1 MGADNSNG
9 PLPVTRRGLLGG
21 AVALGGAMAAA
32 PIIRARAQTAAP
44 RKGGTLRVNYPGA
57 PDSIDPH
64 LTLSLSGQT
73 LSGQVF
79 EGLTDVDR
87 QDLPVPRLATSWR
100 AENGAQEWV
109 FELRQGVKFHHG
121 TEMTSRDVVATIERS
136 EDRSLSLRSRG
147 AFGPVREAR
156 AEGSHRVRI
165 VLRQPCSE
173 MPALLA
179 NRWAKIAPHDR
190 LTSLPTQPIGTG
202 PFVFKEFQPGVGAT
216 LERNPNYWMP
226 DRPYLDGIRMT
237 AIAEPIAQQSALRS
251 NAVDILEMLATEA
264 ILPLRRAPNVRAH
277 SVTVGQ
283 YYAIFTQANLEP
295 FTNPKVR
302 EAFKYLLSRRP
313 LLMTSLL
320 GEGSIAND
328 VTLPPGN
335 PYLPAI
341 PQRDQDLPRA
351 RRLLA
356 EAGVSNL
363 SLECFCSSQRQPS
376 PKMALA
382 LKEEAAKIGVNI
394 TVRDIPYT
402 EYVATVARKKP
413 LYISQWNDRLTL
425 YESLYQIFH
434 SRQPFNYGGT
444 EVEPGTDAL
453 LENLIAEVDFEKRKA
468 LAAQALERIHRSSE
482 RIIPFFM
489 NYMCAQSGRVQNY
502 NPPLHGAADYRDV
515 WLSA

>member
-1 MGADNSNG
+1 MSADATFG
-9 PLPVTRRGLLGG
+9 LRRLGRRPLL
-21 AVALGGAMAAA
+21 AAA
-32 PIIRARAQTAAP
+32 AGTALAAHRVDAAQAQQAQP
-44 RKGGTLRVNYPGA
+44 RRGGTLRVNYPGP

-64 LTLSLSGQT
+64 LTLSLTGQT
-73 LSGQVF
+73 LAGLLF
-79 EGLTDVDR
+79 EGLTEID
-87 QDLPVPRLATSWR
+87 QNDLPRPRLATSWQ
-100 AENGAQEWV
+100 AENRAREWV

-136 EDRSLSLRSRG
+136 EDRSLGLRARG
-147 AFGPVREAR
+147 AFGPIKEVK
-156 AEGSHRVRI
+156 AEGPHRVRL
-165 VLRQPCSE
+165 VLSQPCSE

-179 NRWAKIAPHDR
+179 NRWAKIAAHDA
-190 LTSLPTQPIGTG
+190 LETLPTRPSGTG
-202 PFVFKEFQPGVGAT
+202 PFLLKEFQPGVGVQ
-216 LERNPNYWMP
+216 LERHPNYWMP
-226 DRPYLDGIRMT
+226 DRPYLDGIRLT
-237 AIAEPIAQQSALRS
+237 AISEPIAQQSALRS
-251 NAVDILEMLATEA
+251 NAVDLLEMLASEA
-264 ILPLRRAPNVRAH
+264 LLPLRRAPGVTAH

-302 EAFKYLLSRRP
+302 EAFKYIPNRRP
-313 LLMTSLL
+313 LLMSSLL

-335 PYLPAI
+335 AYLPDI

-351 RRLLA
+351 RRLLN
-356 EAGVSNL
+356 EAGVGNL
-363 SLECFCSSQRQPS
+363 SLECFCSSERQPS

-382 LKEEAAKIGVNI
+382 LKEDAAKIGITI

-434 SRQPFNYGGT
+434 SKQPFNYGGT

-453 LENLIAEVDFEKRKA
+453 LEELIAEVDFDKRKA
-468 LAAQALERIHRSSE
+468 LAAQAMERIHRASE

-489 NYMCAQSGRVQNY
+489 NYMCAASNRVQNY